1 MRLTVMG
8 RLDNTRPSHDA
19 RPRRPRGLP
28 HPAAAALGVFL
39 FGFGALL
46 IYWLAGDWPTDHGLF
61 TYRAAT
67 IGDAILLPT
76 IVGILVAALRL
87 DTLCVGNNR
96 PLERRAAR
104 VGALLGGLVGCGLQV
119 AWLADAEPTTNWTL
133 PEAHT
138 FNAPGWWHAAFFV
151 AVLAVISALSLTTTV
166 RVRAARREGNEA
178 VAELARSPWLVVL
191 VTALA
196 LFEVL
201 VAVDGAL
208 VGDGAVTAV
217 TGVPLAV
224 GALLVAALML
234 VAFGPDREVVYS
246 AGLGVAIAV
255 GCGALATVG
264 LPVSPKVALVA
275 SWCGA
280 ATGVALANPLVAN
293 RRHRWLRATAAIA
306 LLLGGVA
313 VAFETAVDHPG
324 TAALA
329 VGAGAALAFAFGV
342 PSVQDEDEPGLVIFA
357 TAYMLGLLVAAAW
370 IDAQPVDQA
379 RAAIT
384 IAAAT
389 TLLDA
394 IAITLIRDRF
404 NGFVKDVQ
412 KQRHEEAGDSLRGP
426 QAWLLLLGLAF
437 TTLPALILLLVVAT
451 DGLGLDDPAGG
462 AAAGLVAVGLAAG
475 VAGALG
481 LSALLLVRRPPR
493 RLDPGELGDADDDRL
508 NWPTA
513 PAFPAV
519 VLVTVAAAALTGTLL
534 GLLTGPLH
542 YLGFAAF
549 AAVGMASLTA
559 EDTINSPIRLQL
571 AKPTVSARLMSG
583 ASALTTGSGVL
594 WLITNG
600 LWDGEEP
607 ASISGCVVACALALL
622 GPAFVAIVAGV
633 VNAQALTSPYI
644 TEQAAWFNAI
654 VQPLMYSAVAALAF
668 AVPVCVVGRVEAS
681 GVENAGLATLA
692 AVGFLPAVLGV
703 FLWILKNNN
712 QHRLNELSKCP
723 KRVEDEAIRRG
734 VSIDKFNS
742 RRGDILSWHAV
753 FVNVVTGALV
763 VSGLAWGYYVA
774 ALT

>member
-1 MRLTVMG
+1 MPQPVV
-8 RLDNTRPSHDA
+8 
-19 RPRRPRGLP
+19 
-28 HPAAAALGVFL
+28 AAATVFL
-39 FGFGALL
+39 CGFGALL
-46 IYWLAGDWPTDHGLF
+46 IFWLAGDWPTDVGLF
-61 TYRAAT
+61 SYRAAT
-67 IGDAILLPT
+67 IGDAVLLPA

-87 DTLCVGNNR
+87 GTLRVGSD
-96 PLERRAAR
+96 PPSERRAAR
-104 VGALLGGLVGCGLQV
+104 VGALLGGLVGCGLQA
-119 AWLADAEPTTNWTL
+119 AWLADTEPTTNWTL
-133 PEAHT
+133 PVAHT

-151 AVLAVISALSLTTTV
+151 AVLASISALSLTAMV
-166 RVRAARREGNEA
+166 RVRAARRAGNQA
-178 VAELARSPWLVVL
+178 AAELARSPWLVVL
-191 VTALA
+191 VAALA
-196 LFEVL
+196 LFGGL
-201 VAVDGAL
+201 VVIDGAT
-208 VGDGAVTAV
+208 VGDGAVTV
-217 TGVPLAV
+217 VSVGPLAV
-224 GALLVAALML
+224 GALLVATLML
-234 VAFGPDREVVYS
+234 LAFGPDREVAYS
-246 AGLGVAIAV
+246 AALGVAIAV

-264 LPVSPKVALVA
+264 LPVSPAVAFVA
-275 SWCGA
+275 IWCGA
-280 ATGVALANPLVAN
+280 ATGLALANPLIAN
-293 RRHRWLRATAAIA
+293 RRHTWLRSIAAIA
-306 LLLGGVA
+306 LLLGAVA
-313 VAFETAVDHPG
+313 VAFETAVDHSG

-342 PSVQDEDEPGLVIFA
+342 PSIQDEDEPGLVIFA

-370 IDAQPVDQA
+370 IDAQPVDQT

-412 KQRHEEAGDSLRGP
+412 KQRHEEAGDSLHGP

-462 AAAGLVAVGLAAG
+462 AAADLLAVGLAAG
-475 VAGALG
+475 VASVLG
-481 LSALLLVRRPPR
+481 LLALLLVRRPPR
-493 RLDPGELGDADDDRL
+493 TLDPADLGDADDDRL

-519 VLVTVAAAALTGTLL
+519 VLVAIAAAALTGTLL

-549 AAVGMASLTA
+549 GAVGMATLTA
-559 EDTINSPIRLQL
+559 EDVISSPIRLQL
-571 AKPTVSARLMSG
+571 ARPTVSARLLSG
-583 ASALTTGSGVL
+583 ASALTTASGVF

-607 ASISGCVVACALALL
+607 ASISGCVIACALALL

-633 VNAQALTSPYI
+633 VNARALTSPYI

-654 VQPLMYSAVAALAF
+654 VQPVMYSAVAALAF
-668 AVPVCVVGRVEAS
+668 VVPVCVVGRVEAS

-712 QHRLNELSKCP
+712 QHLLNELSECP

-734 VSIDKFNS
+734 VSVDKFNE
-742 RRGDILSWHAV
+742 RRGDVLSWHAR